1 MNIQD
6 TISQSTFR
14 DTSQQMEGAVKLHSA
29 TRTGPLLPRQTIHIP
44 AFAHVVLSAWKA
56 HYTILIPKPKPGRQC
71 GL

>member
-29 TRTGPLLPRQTIHIP
+29 THTGPLLPPQSIYIP
-44 AFAHVVLSAWKA
+44 ALAHVVLSAWKA

-71 GL
+71 

>member
-29 TRTGPLLPRQTIHIP
+29 TRTGSLLPPQTIHIP
-44 AFAHVVLSAWKA
+44 DFPHVVLFAWKA
-56 HYTILIPKPKPGRQC
+56 PYTILIPRPKPGLQS
-71 GL
+71 